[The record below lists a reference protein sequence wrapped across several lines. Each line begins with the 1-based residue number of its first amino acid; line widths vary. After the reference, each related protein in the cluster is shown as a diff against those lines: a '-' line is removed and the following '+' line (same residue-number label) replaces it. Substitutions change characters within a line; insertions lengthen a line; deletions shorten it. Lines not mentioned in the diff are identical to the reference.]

1 MINTYMRYSDIIEG
15 KLTRGDLLKDRQ
27 RLANFIKKY
36 ETGQPFVAVG
46 GDAPTIKLKK
56 DDEVLKDLKQGVF
69 PASFETIDGKI
80 VRLSGLEKTS
90 EFGGKG
96 SGFSTRDEDA
106 ALGSINQM
114 FAKLKGNKSEI
125 PLVIGNRTVNVAK
138 FVTTRGT
145 PKSDFHA
152 VDASG
157 NEVAWISHKKG
168 SKAKDFGQWGGVSD
182 KELSIVYKHS
192 PEIKDEVDS
201 FVQAIRKLSPNEEFP
216 KGTTFAR
223 KLKDGRLRG
232 IAIYGVGWGGKP
244 GPQNVDL
251 VLQGDPQFDGN
262 RLTATGSAHANK
274 ERLEGDFEPVLM
286 ARYSSDRNNFGIKG
300 ARVGV
305 YPAGG
310 RKVTKYI

>member
-1 MINTYMRYSDIIEG
+1 MRYSDIIEG
-15 KLTRGDLLKDRQ
+15 KLVKKDLMKNPQ

-36 ETGQPFVAVG
+36 ETGQPFVAIG
-46 GDAPTIKLKK
+46 STTPTIKLKK
-56 DDEVLKDLKQGVF
+56 DDEVLKDLKQGVI
-69 PASFETIDGKI
+69 PDTFETVEGRM

-90 EFGGKG
+90 EFGGKPA
-96 SGFSTRDEDA
+96 GFSTRDEDA
-106 ALGSINQM
+106 ALVSINQM
-114 FAKLKGNKSEI
+114 FAKLKGSKSEM

-182 KELSIVYKHS
+182 RELAIVYKHA

-201 FVQAIRKLSPNEEFP
+201 FVQALRKLSPNEEFP
-216 KGTTFAR
+216 KGVTFAR

-232 IAIYGVGWGGKP
+232 IAIYGIGWGGNP

-262 RLTATGSAHANK
+262 RLVATGSAHANK
-274 ERLEGDFEPVLM
+274 ERLEGEFEPILM
-286 ARYSSDRNNFGIKG
+286 ARYSGDRNNFGIKG

-310 RKVTKYI
+310 RKVTKYV

>member
-1 MINTYMRYSDIIEG
+1 MKYSELQEGALKRPNLLNNPSRLQALIAKIEKG
-15 KLTRGDLLKDRQ
+15 
-27 RLANFIKKY
+27 
-36 ETGQPFVAVG
+36 EPFVLAGQDTPSVV
-46 GDAPTIKLKK
+46 LKK
-56 DDEVLKDLKQGVF
+56 DPEVLDNLKKGII
-69 PASFETIDGKI
+69 PNTFELEDGRT
-80 VRLSGLEKTS
+80 VRLSGLEKTA

-96 SGFSTRDEDA
+96 AGFSTRDEDA
-106 ALGSINQM
+106 ALAQINDMIEQM
-114 FAKLKGNKSEI
+114 KQGKSEI

-138 FVTTRGT
+138 FVTTGGT

-201 FVQAIRKLSPNEEFP
+201 FVQAIRKLSPNEEYP
-216 KGTTFAR
+216 KGSTFAR

-262 RLTATGSAHANK
+262 RLVATGSAHANK

-286 ARYSSDRNNFGIKG
+286 ARYSGDRNNFGIKG

-310 RKVTKYI
+310 RKITKWI